1 MLQKKTCI
9 ICQKE
14 FTRTGNTQTVC
25 SHECHLHRRRNW
37 HKLNG
42 DKVRERDRAR
52 YHNGGKAY
60 YAKYEKTIT
69 GFLMRAYRNMQSRV
83 TGVQK
88 DKFHLYKGK
97 TLLSREDFYK
107 FANESKEFSQLYNAW
122 KKAGYP
128 RKLTPS
134 VDRINS
140 KIGYVLD
147 NMEWVTHSE
156 NSRRGS
162 LAARQIRWDKKQAK
176 I

>member
-1 MLQKKTCI
+1 MQQLKVCI

-14 FTRTGNTQTVC
+14 FIRTNNSQTVC
-25 SHECHLHRRRNW
+25 SHECHLQRRRNW
-37 HKLNG
+37 HKVNG
-42 DKVRERDRAR
+42 DKVRARAR
-52 YHNGGKAY
+52 EKYNNGGKAY

-69 GFLMRAYRNMQSRV
+69 GFLMRAYRNMQSRI

-88 DKFHLYKGK
+88 QKYHLYEGK

-107 FANESKEFSQLYNAW
+107 FANESKEFSQLYNSW
-122 KKAGYP
+122 KEQGYP

-140 KIGYVLD
+140 KIGYEIG

-162 LAARQIRWDKKQAK
+162 LVARQIRRDKKQMM

>member
-1 MLQKKTCI
+1 MQQIKNCI
-9 ICQKE
+9 ICEKE
-14 FTRTGNTQTVC
+14 FIRTNNCQTVC
-25 SHECHLHRRRNW
+25 SHECHLQRRRNW
-37 HKLNG
+37 HKVNG
-42 DKVRERDRAR
+42 ERAR
-52 YHNGGKAY
+52 TRQREHYKNGGKAY
-60 YAKYEKTIT
+60 YAKYEKTVT
-69 GFLMRAYRNMQSRV
+69 GFLMRAYRNMQSRI

-88 DKFHLYKGK
+88 KKAHLYEGK

-107 FANESKEFSQLYNAW
+107 FANESKEFSQLYKTW
-122 KKAGYP
+122 KEQNYP

-140 KIGYVLD
+140 KLGYELN

-162 LAARQIRWDKKQAK
+162 IHAHEIRRLKKQMM